1 MDAKL
6 IFRYF
11 PDLDETAKTR
21 FTQLGK
27 LYAGWNQKINV
38 ISRKDLEHLYLKHV
52 LHSLALS
59 KAIDNNPFQKNV
71 TVLDAGTGGGFP
83 GIPLAVLHPSTHFV
97 LCDSM
102 AKKIKVVSGITSQL
116 GLTNVTPVV
125 SRVESLPEGSF
136 DIIVSRAVA
145 SLVKFIPWAH
155 NKIKKDGRILFL
167 KGGDLTPEIH
177 EASCKM
183 GIPES
188 CFTITELKNTY
199 PGLGDDFFDTKKIC
213 EIKQTSYLCAPLLR
227 SS

>member
-11 PDLDETAKTR
+11 PDLDENAKAR
-21 FTQLGK
+21 FTQLGE
-27 LYAGWNQKINV
+27 LYSNWNQKINV
-38 ISRKDLEHLYLKHV
+38 ISRKDMEHLYLRHV

-59 KAIDNNPFQKNV
+59 KALDNNPFQKDV

-83 GIPLAVLHPSTHFV
+83 GIPLAILHPSVRFF
-97 LCDSM
+97 LCDSIS
-102 AKKIKVVSGITSQL
+102 KKIKVVSGISSQL
-116 GLTNVTPVV
+116 SLTNVTPVV
-125 SRVESLPEGSF
+125 SRMESLPDRTF
-136 DIIVSRAVA
+136 DVIISRAVA

-167 KGGDLTPEIH
+167 KGGDLTSEIH
-177 EASCKM
+177 EASGKL
-183 GIPES
+183 GIPET

-199 PGLGDDFFDTKKIC
+199 PGLDDDFFDTKKIC
-213 EIKQTSYLCAPLLR
+213 EIKLTSYLCAPLLK

>member
-11 PDLDETAKTR
+11 PDLDENAKAR
-21 FTQLGK
+21 FTQLGE
-27 LYAGWNQKINV
+27 LYSNWNQKINV
-38 ISRKDLEHLYLKHV
+38 ISRKDMEHLYLRHV

-59 KAIDNNPFQKNV
+59 KALDNNPFQKDV

-83 GIPLAVLHPSTHFV
+83 GIPLTILHPSVRFF
-97 LCDSM
+97 LCDSI
-102 AKKIKVVSGITSQL
+102 AKKIKVVSGISSQL
-116 GLTNVTPVV
+116 SLTNVTPVV
-125 SRVESLPEGSF
+125 SRMESLPDRTF
-136 DIIVSRAVA
+136 DVIISRAVA

-167 KGGDLTPEIH
+167 KGGDLTSEIH
-177 EASCKM
+177 EASGKL
-183 GIPES
+183 GIPET

-199 PGLGDDFFDTKKIC
+199 PGLDDDFFDTKKIC
-213 EIKQTSYLCAPLLR
+213 EIKLTSYLCAPLLK